1 MVGMKIG
8 SMFTEII
15 KAFFTVPV
23 TEKYPFE
30 KPKTAARF
38 RGKLYYDPAK
48 CTGCN
53 LCSKDCPANA
63 FEIITLDRAAK
74 RFVAR
79 YYLDRCAYCAQCV
92 QSCKFKCINMSQ
104 SEWELAALSKE
115 SFLVYY
121 GKNEDINAFLEN
133 IASIT
138 PNKV

>member
-8 SMFTEII
+8 SMFTEIV
-15 KAFFTVPV
+15 KAFFTAPV

-30 KPKTAARF
+30 RPQTAERF
-38 RGKLYYDPAK
+38 RGMLHYDPAK

-79 YYLDRCAYCAQCV
+79 YDVDRCAYCAQCV
-92 QSCKFKCINMSQ
+92 QSCKFKCIDMSND
-104 SEWELAALSKE
+104 EWELAALSRE
-115 SFLVYY
+115 SFVVYY
-121 GKNEDINAFLEN
+121 GNDEDIDTFLQKLAN
-133 IASIT
+133 T
-138 PNKV
+138 N